1 MQTTART
8 DSSPT
13 PALAAE
19 SASRAN
25 MVEQQIRTWEVL
37 DDRILALYYELPR
50 EEFAPPKMR
59 DLAFADME
67 LPIGFGQTMLS
78 PKLEARILQSLELKG
93 DETVLHVGAGSGYFA
108 ALLGRL
114 CAHAATV
121 EIIPQLADSAREKI
135 RACGVHNTAVFCGDG
150 ACGFTPPESP
160 AREKIYDAIALTGST
175 PIVSPSLRSQLKL
188 GGRLAAVV
196 GSPPAMTLQV
206 IRRVEEDSY
215 IAREI
220 LETVIAPLQN
230 APAPPRFSF

>member
-19 SASRAN
+19 SVGRAN

-50 EEFAPPKMR
+50 EKFAPPKMR